1 MAVKTYK
8 LTKEAIEKAYGRLL
22 PNSSSESKP
31 QYTYWQLKV
40 SGITYTAYTSGKLVV
55 QGKDISEAERFIDE
69 QDMKIARTNMYPQM
83 GSDEVGCGDYLGPI
97 VVGIC
102 YIEDQRT
109 ADYLLESG
117 LADTKTLSE
126 RKILELDKK
135 IRMVARVSTVVL
147 TPEKYNKWARR
158 NLNMVDIKC
167 QLHRM
172 AWSQMQKKVSLP
184 GLRVIDGFCTEER
197 YKEAVHGQGV
207 QGIQF
212 IPKADSN
219 YVSVMCGAVVA
230 RAKFLKEITKLENKW
245 NFILEKGA
253 SETANMSAVKFIQ
266 ENGRDNLEQVAKLN
280 FSNTKKVDKYIEIH
294 NII

>member
-8 LTKEAIEKAYGRLL
+8 LTKEAIEKAYSKLL
-22 PNSSSESKP
+22 PASSAESKP

-40 SGITYTAYTSGKLVV
+40 NGITYTAYTSGKLVV
-55 QGKDISEAERFIDE
+55 QGKDISEAEQFIRDKSIE
-69 QDMKIARTNMYPQM
+69 MAVCNTYPQV

-102 YIEDQRT
+102 YIENQQT
-109 ADYLLESG
+109 AEYLLENG
-117 LADTKTLSE
+117 LADTKTLT
-126 RKILELDKK
+126 DKK
-135 IRMVARVSTVVL
+135 ITELDRLIRKVARVSTIVL
-147 TPEKYNKWARR
+147 TPNKYNKWARQ
-158 NLNMVDIKC
+158 NLNMVEMKC

-172 AWSQMQKKVSLP
+172 AWSEMQKKVNLP

-197 YKEAVHGQGV
+197 YKEAVNGKGV

-230 RAKFLKEITKLENKW
+230 RAKFLREITKMENQW

-253 SETANMSAVKFIQ
+253 SDKANMSAVKFIQ
-266 ENGRDNLEQVAKLN
+266 ENGRDNLEKVAKLN
-280 FSNTKKVDKYIEIH
+280 FSNTKKVDKYVEVHHLI
-294 NII
+294 